1 MDYTHEANVPQSGLE
16 DRGRFDA
23 VKEKLG
29 QVGRK
34 LKRIEVRES
43 IVAHP
48 FAAIGIGAAMYQPA
62 WGATVPE
69 VVPRSDLVQAIALNG
84 IGFSGDIGYE
94 WRLSDSL
101 GLDLG
106 GRIELHNVRGDGEQ
120 LSTASIG
127 VLLGVTYF

>member
-48 FAAIGIGAAMYQPA
+48 FAAIGIGAAV
-62 WGATVPE
+62 GAVIGLVRPM
-69 VVPRSDLVQAIALNG
+69 PRRS
-84 IGFSGDIGYE
+84 
-94 WRLSDSL
+94 R
-101 GLDLG
+101 LG
-106 GRIELHNVRGDGEQ
+106 GAVFAALSAIGLKVIREAAMQHLGGMAKDWLHDRQQAVPQE
-120 LSTASIG
+120 AA
-127 VLLGVTYF
+127 Y